1 MTVLPGL
8 RRFLDAPAGARQ
20 PAAACCELCGAPLG
34 SGHAH
39 AVDLD
44 ARRLLCVCPACR
56 LLLTG
61 RGVARGRYRTVP
73 DRYRYIPDLALT
85 RAQWEELR
93 IPVRFC
99 FVFRNSR
106 LGRYVALYPSPAG
119 ATEALLPT
127 AVWQQ
132 VLTANARVADAA
144 DDVEALLLRRR
155 ENDLIECHLVPVDA
169 CYRLVA
175 RVRVHWQGFDGG
187 DRVRAETEA
196 FFESLRAREYGEGG
210 VR

>member
-1 MTVLPGL
+1 MTARPGL
-8 RRFLDAPAGARQ
+8 RRFLDAPAGVRR

-44 ARRLLCVCPACR
+44 ARGLLCVCPACR

-61 RGVARGRYRTVP
+61 HGAARGRYRAVP
-73 DRYRYIPDLALT
+73 DRYRRIPDFAPT
-85 RAQWEELR
+85 RAQWEELQ

-106 LGRYVALYPSPAG
+106 LGQYVALYPSPAG
-119 ATEALLPT
+119 ATEASLPT

-132 VLTANARVADAA
+132 VLTANARAADAA

-155 ENDLIECHLVPVDA
+155 GDRVECHLVPIDA

-175 RVRVHWQGFDGG
+175 RVRVHWRGFDGG

-196 FFESLRAREYGEGG
+196 FFESLRAREYDEGG
-210 VR
+210 AR